1 MIPNPYEQKQSP
13 EGIILDILSRKPG
26 ITSKEAYDFFKDKY
40 ELGMSIQGFYKIIR
54 KLLNDRVIA
63 KTDGRLSL
71 YSAWVNNLMKFA
83 KQASLTHLD
92 PNASPVTIIL
102 EEGERKVFELDSPVE
117 MSTFWDHALL
127 MVAYYY
133 KDGVQ
138 DIDKNAYSKNFYS
151 WIQLLR
157 TSDEIQLVN
166 LYSDLAM
173 EWSMASGSHTF
184 LNKTALSQLTDDN
197 FHFTL
202 YNKLSGY
209 GEGSDNFHVTV
220 IGDFVF
226 ETKLPNYIFKMVQE
240 KFESVRSIAEFNPKE
255 MQTIIHQPGKTILT
269 ISRDRS
275 RAETIRNEIK
285 ALFPKNS

>member
-1 MIPNPYEQKQSP
+1 MIPNPYEVKPSP
-13 EGIILDILSRKPG
+13 EGVILDILSRKPG
-26 ITSKEAYDFFKDKY
+26 ITSKEAYAFFQDKY
-40 ELGMSIQGFYKIIR
+40 EPGMSVQGFYKIIR
-54 KLLNDRVIA
+54 QLLNDRVIA

-102 EEGERKVFELDSPVE
+102 EEGERKVFELGTPIE

-133 KDGVQ
+133 RD
-138 DIDKNAYSKNFYS
+138 DTEEIDRNAYSKNFYS

-157 TSDEIQLVN
+157 TSDEAQLVN
-166 LYSDLAM
+166 LYSDLDM
-173 EWSMASGSHTF
+173 DWSMASGSHSL
-184 LNKTALSQLTDDN
+184 LNTLALSQLPDKR
-197 FHFTL
+197 FHFAL
-202 YNKLSGY
+202 YETLSGY

-226 ETKLPNYIFKMVQE
+226 ETKLPNYIFKMIRE
-240 KFESVRSIAEFNPKE
+240 KFESVRSLSAFNPQE
-255 MQTIIHQPGKTILT
+255 MQNVIHQPGKTFLT
-269 ISRDRS
+269 ISRDKV
-275 RAETIRNEIK
+275 RAEEIRSEIK
-285 ALFPKNS
+285 HLFVR